1 MGRLKEKPMREPR
14 DVVRQITVAASA
26 TFALI
31 GAFVGSG
38 AAGGTPIQNA
48 AGGAL
53 SADATVIAPAGS
65 AFGIWSLIYFGLVA
79 YAAWQLLPKQTST
92 ELHRRVGYWIAASL
106 VLNAAWILSIQYDQL
121 ALSVP
126 VIIILLAVLVRAYLI
141 TVKLPAAGAID
152 ALVTDGTVGLYLG
165 WVCVATAAN
174 ITAWLVTVGFTG
186 FGIPEDVWGVT
197 IVIVA
202 GAVGIALAARGRA
215 HFTPALS
222 LSWGLAWVAAGRLN
236 GELISP
242 ATAIAAII
250 VAAAVLVSAA
260 AFAITQLR
268 TESATQ

>member
-1 MGRLKEKPMREPR
+1 MRESR

-38 AAGGTPIQNA
+38 AAGGTPIQDA

-65 AFGIWSLIYFGLVA
+65 AFSIWSIVYLGLVA
-79 YAAWQLLPKQTST
+79 YAVWQMLPKQTT
-92 ELHRRVGYWIAASL
+92 AELHRRVGYWVAASL
-106 VLNAAWILSIQYDQL
+106 VLNAAWILSIQYGLL

-126 VIIILLAVLVRAYLI
+126 VIILLLVVLIQAYLI

-152 ALVTDGTVGLYLG
+152 AIITDGTIGLYLG

-174 ITAWLVTVGFTG
+174 ITAWLVAIGFTG
-186 FGIPEDVWGVT
+186 FGIPDDVWGVA
-197 IVIVA
+197 IVFVA

-215 HFTPALS
+215 HFSPALS
-222 LSWGLAWVAAGRLN
+222 LSWGLAWVAVGRLT
-236 GELISP
+236 GGLISGP
-242 ATAIAAII
+242 TAAAAI
-250 VAAAVLVSAA
+250 VAVVAVLASAAVFTIAR
-260 AFAITQLR
+260 LR
-268 TESATQ
+268 AEQTA

>member
-1 MGRLKEKPMREPR
+1 MRESK

-38 AAGGTPIQNA
+38 AYGGTPVEEV

-65 AFGIWSLIYFGLVA
+65 AFTIWSIIYLGLVA
-79 YAAWQLLPKQTST
+79 YAVWQMLPKQTNT
-92 ELHRRVGYWIAASL
+92 ELHRRVGYWVAASL
-106 VLNAAWILSIQYDQL
+106 VLNAAWILSIQFDML

-126 VIIILLAVLVRAYLI
+126 VIILLLVVLVRAYLI

-152 ALVTDGTVGLYLG
+152 AIITDGTIGLYLG

-174 ITAWLVTVGFTG
+174 IAAWLTAIGFTG
-186 FGIPEDVWGVT
+186 FGVSQDVWGVA
-197 IVIVA
+197 VVFVA

-215 HFTPALS
+215 HFAPSLS
-222 LSWGLAWVAAGRLN
+222 LSWGLAWVAVGRLT
-236 GELISP
+236 GDLISQP
-242 ATAIAAII
+242 TAVAAI
-250 VAAAVLVSAA
+250 VALVAVLASAAVFTAA
-260 AFAITQLR
+260 RLKAEQTVR
-268 TESATQ
+268 

>member
-1 MGRLKEKPMREPR
+1 MRESR

-38 AAGGTPIQNA
+38 AAGGTPIQDA

-65 AFGIWSLIYFGLVA
+65 AFGIWSIIYLGLVA
-79 YAAWQLLPKQTST
+79 YAVWQMLPKQTT
-92 ELHRRVGYWIAASL
+92 AELHRRVGYWVAASL
-106 VLNAAWILSIQYDQL
+106 VLNAAWILSIQYGLL

-126 VIIILLAVLVRAYLI
+126 VIILLLIVLIQAYLI

-152 ALVTDGTVGLYLG
+152 AIITDGTIGLYLG

-174 ITAWLVTVGFTG
+174 ITAWLVAIGFTG
-186 FGIPEDVWGVT
+186 FGIPEDVWGVA
-197 IVIVA
+197 IVFVA

-215 HFTPALS
+215 HFSPALS
-222 LSWGLAWVAAGRLN
+222 LSWGLAWVAVGRLT
-236 GELISP
+236 GDLISGP
-242 ATAIAAII
+242 TATAAI
-250 VAAAVLVSAA
+250 VAVVAVLASAAVFTIAR
-260 AFAITQLR
+260 LR
-268 TESATQ
+268 TEQTA